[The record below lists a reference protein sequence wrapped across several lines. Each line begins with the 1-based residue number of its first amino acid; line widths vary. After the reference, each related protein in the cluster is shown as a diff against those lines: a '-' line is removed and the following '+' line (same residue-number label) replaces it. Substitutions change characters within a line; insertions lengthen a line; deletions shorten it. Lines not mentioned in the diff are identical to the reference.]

1 MIEADELRALC
12 QRIIQSG
19 ELGRSRTYAAIL
31 EYLAEQAITGS
42 SPKEVSI
49 AMDVLGR
56 DSDFDVGKDSIVRV
70 HIYHLRNKLNPYYA
84 KYGKDE
90 KYRLDIPKGQYML
103 TSTLNGPTDQ
113 AGTPQPAARQ
123 RRTMIAAGLAISL
136 LIVNLVVDLW
146 PADDAAVPADVRA
159 HPHATSP

>member
-1 MIEADELRALC
+1 FGHGLAGRAGNVAAQCTHNWPPASCRAARRLRGNYGAGAIVVGLRPPSNQHDTYMIEADELRALC

-56 DSDFDVGKDSIVRV
+56 DSD
-70 HIYHLRNKLNPYYA
+70 
-84 KYGKDE
+84 
-90 KYRLDIPKGQYML
+90 
-103 TSTLNGPTDQ
+103 
-113 AGTPQPAARQ
+113 
-123 RRTMIAAGLAISL
+123 
-136 LIVNLVVDLW
+136 
-146 PADDAAVPADVRA
+146 
-159 HPHATSP
+159 